1 MRSATSSLLLVAIL
15 ACGSAAPALAD
26 DGEGSA
32 RFGAAF
38 SVGVPTGELADNID
52 AGFGLDL
59 NAAWAPRGG
68 PLGLRLDAW
77 GVFYGSESFHVTHSP
92 EFARVPL
99 EGETTNWL
107 GGLTVGPQL
116 MVRSGPVRPY
126 AYGFAGLGY
135 FATESEIR
143 GEGDFEPFATATNHD
158 DATFAWGGGA
168 GVLVPFG
175 RHWGLDVGVR
185 YVVNGEAT
193 YLTEGDLVEDGE
205 GGVLLFPRRTE
216 ANLLE
221 VRVGVTWMP

>member
-1 MRSATSSLLLVAIL
+1 MRTAALPLVLAATL
-15 ACGSAAPALAD
+15 AFATPSPAD

-38 SVGVPTGELADNID
+38 SVGVPVGELDDNID
-52 AGFGLDL
+52 AGFGLNL
-59 NAAWAPRGG
+59 NGVWAPRGG

-77 GVFYGSESFHVTHSP
+77 GVFYGSESFHVTRSP

-107 GGLTVGPQL
+107 GGFTVGPQL

-143 GEGDFEPFATATNHD
+143 GEGDFDAFATATNHD

-185 YVVNGEAT
+185 YVANGEAS

-205 GGVLLFPRRTE
+205 GGVDLFPRRTD
-216 ANLLE
+216 ANLFE